1 MLSCSFQ
8 FTDLNGNKL
17 KDENVINYIEQV
29 RFQRNL
35 RFNAIWYPLVL
46 ILLLLMGLI
55 ALYDRHLQS
64 LGIIHYTK
72 SSGYEGHTVLELR
85 KAHKAIAI

>member
-1 MLSCSFQ
+1 M
-8 FTDLNGNKL
+8 
-17 KDENVINYIEQV
+17 
-29 RFQRNL
+29 R
-35 RFNAIWYPLVL
+35 
-46 ILLLLMGLI
+46 LI
-55 ALYDRHLQS
+55 ALYDRHLHS